1 MSNRLQLTQLAAS
14 IALVAGS
21 AAFISSAHAAAPA
34 AGTNISN
41 IASASYTDS
50 TGNTKTVSSN
60 IVTTTVLPVAS
71 FTLIADRTANANANN
86 QVSLSHTLTN
96 TGNGS
101 DTFTVSVADV
111 AASANADQY
120 DFSNLKVYLDSNK
133 DGTPDSQTPVTS
145 VTLAAGESVNL
156 IVQATTPTTG
166 AGGGAL
172 SAGDLGKLTITAQST
187 LDSTLTATNTDT
199 VKITSGAVISVIKS
213 ASVTAI
219 DATQAS
225 ATAREVEYKLVYQN
239 TGNTTATA
247 VTVTDLLPAGL
258 TYVAGSAKLAGVT
271 QTDSVDAD
279 GYKFVETTSGSGK
292 GTVTLTIPTLA
303 PNTTGTLTF
312 KVRVDKDTPAGVI
325 RNTAYVDP
333 DGPSGP
339 EGDTPSNSND
349 VNILSIK
356 KGTINDNQGDAYA
369 DGEATSAT
377 TKDNQIVIDS
387 IKQGEVA
394 EFSATG
400 QGGEPIV
407 IHNTGNVSEEF
418 TVSVDKGD
426 PQTVGLP
433 AGSIVTLYQADGVTP
448 FISTGSIPSGGTYN
462 LVAKVTLPASYSTS
476 SAIKAI
482 LTTSPKSDA
491 TKTDKLDLVIS
502 QVTPATVDLHN
513 GNGSDTTGTV
523 AGASGKDTGL
533 DIDVRSTKPNQA
545 VNFPLQVDNSGVTG
559 DNFNLGI
566 DPAHALPAG
575 WDVKFYVADGSG
587 NPTGAPLTNTGNIN
601 GGSNIKLVAV
611 VTPPANAPAGDQQVY
626 FKVSSPATGLSDV
639 MVNKVT
645 VQADRKLSLQNDR
658 IGQVAPGGTVV
669 YKHTLTNTGNIVE
682 GATATSLPFTLTNDK
697 SGNGWVTSLFID
709 VNNDGNIDAGDT
721 LVTGDLATAT
731 GAIARNASV
740 NFLIKVQ
747 APSNATAGT
756 PSSVV
761 FTINPTTV
769 GGITHS
775 SISNTDLTTV
785 TEGQVRLVK
794 EQVLVNCATGMG
806 GTYAQTTVSAKPGE
820 CVKYRITAT
829 NEGNANVKN
838 LVISDN
844 TPSYTTLKAI
854 SGVSPKVSTNAA
866 LSSTSITADGATGKV
881 EAEMKETTANDGKD
895 ILVPTASA
903 TLEFVIKVNE

>member
-41 IASASYTDS
+41 VASASYTDS

-101 DTFTVSVADV
+101 DTFTVNVADV
-111 AASANADQY
+111 TSGDQY
-120 DFSNLKVYLDSNK
+120 DFSNLKVFLDSNK

-333 DGPSGP
+333 DGPLGS
-339 EGDTPSNSND
+339 EGNTPSNPND
-349 VNILSIK
+349 INILSIK

-369 DGEATSAT
+369 DGEAITSDT
-377 TKDNQIVIDS
+377 TKDDQIVIAT

-418 TVSVDKGD
+418 TVSVDKG
-426 PQTVGLP
+426 TAGAGGLP

-491 TKTDKLDLVIS
+491 TKTDTLDLVIS

-513 GNGSDTTGTV
+513 GDASDTNGSV
-523 AGASGKDTGL
+523 LGASGKDTGL

-575 WDVKFYVADGSG
+575 WDVKFYVADSSG

-820 CVKYRITAT
+820 CVKYRIVAT
-829 NEGNANVKN
+829 NEGNATVTNV
-838 LVISDN
+838 VISDN

-854 SGVSPKVSTNAA
+854 SGVSPLATSATLQNTGNYVDGYTGTVS
-866 LSSTSITADGATGKV
+866 
-881 EAEMKETTANDGKD
+881 AEQSPLAPN
-895 ILVPTASA
+895 ASA
-903 TLEFVIKVNE
+903 TLEFVIKVNPLTP

>member
-101 DTFTVSVADV
+101 DTFTVNVADV
-111 AASANADQY
+111 TSGDQY
-120 DFSNLKVYLDSNK
+120 DFSNLKVYLDANK
-133 DGTPDSQTPVTS
+133 DGVPDSQTPVTS

-166 AGGGAL
+166 AGGAAL

-187 LDSTLTATNTDT
+187 LDNTLTATNTDT
-199 VKITSGAVISVIKS
+199 VKITNGAVISVIKS

-225 ATAREVEYKLVYQN
+225 PTAREVEYKLVYQN
-239 TGNTTATA
+239 TGNTTATD

-258 TYVAGSAKLAGVT
+258 TYVANSAKLAGVA
-271 QTDSVDAD
+271 QTDGVDAD

-312 KVRVDKDTPAGVI
+312 KVRVDQNTPAGVI
-325 RNTAYVDP
+325 TNTAYVDP
-333 DGPSGP
+333 DGPGS
-339 EGDTPSNSND
+339 EGNTPSNPND
-349 VNILSIK
+349 INILSIK
-356 KGTINDNQGDAYA
+356 KGTINDNQNDAYA
-369 DGEATSAT
+369 DAEKTSAT
-377 TKDNQIVIDS
+377 AKDNQIVIAS

-418 TVSVDKGD
+418 TVSVDKGA
-426 PQTVGLP
+426 PTQGGLP

-513 GNGSDTTGTV
+513 GDASNTTGSV

-545 VNFPLQVDNSGVTG
+545 VNFPLQIDNSGVTG

-639 MVNKVT
+639 MVDKVT

-669 YKHTLTNTGNIVE
+669 YKHTLTNTGNIDE
-682 GATATSLPFTLTNDK
+682 GATTGSLPFTLTNDQ

-721 LVTGDLATAT
+721 LVTGNDLAAVT
-731 GAIARNASV
+731 GAITRNTSV
-740 NFLIKVQ
+740 NLLIKVQ
-747 APSNATAGT
+747 APSNATPGT
-756 PSSVV
+756 PSSVI
-761 FTINPTTV
+761 FTINPTSV
-769 GGITHS
+769 GGVAHA

-794 EQVLVNCATGMG
+794 DQALVDCTTGTGATY
-806 GTYAQTTVSAKPGE
+806 TQNTVSAKPGE
-820 CVKYRITAT
+820 CVKYRIVAT
-829 NEGNANVKN
+829 NEGNATVTNV
-838 LVISDN
+838 VISDN

-854 SGVSPKVSTNAA
+854 TSVSPLATSATLQNTASYVDGYTGTVS
-866 LSSTSITADGATGKV
+866 
-881 EAEMKETTANDGKD
+881 AEQSPLAPN
-895 ILVPTASA
+895 ASA
-903 TLEFVIKVNE
+903 TLEFVIKVNPLTP

>member
-145 VTLAAGESVNL
+145 VTLAAGQSVNL
-156 IVQATTPTTG
+156 IVQATTPTTR
-166 AGGGAL
+166 AGGVAL

-187 LDSTLTATNTDT
+187 LDNTLTATNTDT
-199 VKITSGAVISVIKS
+199 VKITNGAVISVIKS

-225 ATAREVEYKLVYQN
+225 PTAREVEYKLVYQN
-239 TGNTTATA
+239 TGNTTATD

-258 TYVAGSAKLAGVT
+258 TYVANSAKLAGVT
-271 QTDSVDAD
+271 QTDGVDAD
-279 GYKFVETTSGSGK
+279 GYKFVETTPGSGK

-312 KVRVDKDTPAGVI
+312 KVRVDQNTPAGVI
-325 RNTAYVDP
+325 TNIANVDP

-339 EGDTPSNSND
+339 EGNTPSNPND

-356 KGTINDNQGDAYA
+356 KGTINDSQTDAYA
-369 DGEATSAT
+369 DAEKTSAT
-377 TKDNQIVIDS
+377 AKDNQIVIAS

-394 EFSATG
+394 EFSTSG

-418 TVSVDKGD
+418 NVVIDKGT
-426 PQTVGLP
+426 PTLGGLP

-448 FISTGSIPSGGTYN
+448 FISTGSIPSGVSGKYN
-462 LVAKVTLPASYSTS
+462 LVAKVTLPANYSTS
-476 SAIKAI
+476 TAIKAT
-482 LTTSPKSDA
+482 LTISPKSDA
-491 TKTDKLDLVIS
+491 TKTDTLDLVIS

-513 GNGSDTTGTV
+513 GDASDTNGSV
-523 AGASGKDTGL
+523 PGASGKDTGL

-545 VNFPLQVDNSGVTG
+545 VNFPLQIDNAGVTG

-566 DPAHALPAG
+566 DPAHALPTG
-575 WDVKFYVADGSG
+575 WDVKFYVADISG

-611 VTPPANAPAGDQQVY
+611 VTPPANALAGDQQVY

-639 MVNKVT
+639 MVDKVT

-669 YKHTLTNTGNIVE
+669 YKHTLTNTGNIDE
-682 GATATSLPFTLTNDK
+682 GATTGSLPFTLTNDQ

-709 VNNDGNIDAGDT
+709 VNNDGNINAGDT
-721 LVTGDLATAT
+721 LVTGNDLAAVT

-794 EQVLVNCATGMG
+794 DQALVNCTTGTGATY
-806 GTYAQTTVSAKPGE
+806 TQTTVSAKPGE
-820 CVKYRITAT
+820 CVKYRIVAT
-829 NEGNANVKN
+829 NEGNATVTNV
-838 LVISDN
+838 VISDN
-844 TPSYTTLKAI
+844 TPSYTQLN
-854 SGVSPKVSTNAA
+854 V
-866 LSSTSITADGATGKV
+866 TAGEAGTAVTATGATLQNP
-881 EAEMKETTANDGKD
+881 ANYTNGYKGT
-895 ILVPTASA
+895 VSAAQASFAPNATAS
-903 TLEFVIKVNE
+903 LEFVIKVDE

>member
-21 AAFISSAHAAAPA
+21 AAFVSSAHAAAPA

-111 AASANADQY
+111 AASAGVDQY
-120 DFSNLKVYLDSNK
+120 DFSSLKVYLDANK
-133 DGTPDSQTPVTS
+133 DGVPDSQTPVTS

-156 IVQATTPTTG
+156 IVQATTPTTR
-166 AGGGAL
+166 AGGAAL
-172 SAGDLGKLTITAQST
+172 SAGDEGKLTITAKST
-187 LDSTLTATNTDT
+187 LENTLTATNTDT
-199 VKITSGAVISVIKS
+199 VKITNGAVISVIKS

-225 ATAREVEYKLVYQN
+225 PTAREVEYKLVYQN
-239 TGNTTATA
+239 TGNTTATD

-258 TYVAGSAKLAGVT
+258 TYVANSAKLAGVT
-271 QTDSVDAD
+271 QTDGVDAD
-279 GYKFVETTSGSGK
+279 GYKFVETTPGSGK

-312 KVRVDKDTPAGVI
+312 KVRVDQNTPAGVI
-325 RNTAYVDP
+325 TNIANVDP

-339 EGDTPSNSND
+339 EGNTPSNPND

-356 KGTINDNQGDAYA
+356 KGTINDSQTDAYA
-369 DGEATSAT
+369 DAEKTSAT
-377 TKDNQIVIDS
+377 AKDNQIVIAS

-426 PQTVGLP
+426 STQGGLP

-462 LVAKVTLPASYSTS
+462 LVAKVTLPASYSTAT
-476 SAIKAI
+476 AIKAI

-513 GNGSDTTGTV
+513 GDASNTTGSV

-545 VNFPLQVDNSGVTG
+545 VNFPLQIDNTGVTG

-566 DPAHALPAG
+566 DPAHALPTG

-601 GGSNIKLVAV
+601 GGGNIKLVAV

-626 FKVSSPATGLSDV
+626 FKVSSPATNLSDV
-639 MVNKVT
+639 MVDKVT

-682 GATATSLPFTLTNDK
+682 GATAGSLPFTLTNDQ

-747 APSNATAGT
+747 APSNATPGT

-769 GGITHS
+769 TGIAHA

-794 EQVLVNCATGMG
+794 DQYLANCTTGVAVA
-806 GTYAQTTVSAKPGE
+806 GTYTQTTVSAKPGE
-820 CVKYRITAT
+820 CVRYRIVAT
-829 NEGNANVKN
+829 NEGNATVTNV
-838 LVISDN
+838 VISDN

-854 SGVSPKVSTNAA
+854 TEVGTESPKATNAT
-866 LSSTSITADGATGKV
+866 LGGISADGATGTV
-881 EAEMKETTANDGKD
+881 
-895 ILVPTASA
+895 SA
-903 TLEFVIKVNE
+903 TQLTLAPNATSSLEFVIKVDN

>member
-14 IALVAGS
+14 IALVASS
-21 AAFISSAHAAAPA
+21 AAFVSSAHAAAPA

-41 IASASYTDS
+41 VASATYTDS

-101 DTFTVSVADV
+101 DTFTVNVADV
-111 AASANADQY
+111 TSGDQY
-120 DFSNLKVYLDSNK
+120 DFSNLKVYLDANK
-133 DGTPDSQTPVTS
+133 DGVPDSQTPVTS

-166 AGGGAL
+166 AGGAAL

-187 LDSTLTATNTDT
+187 LDNTLTATNTDT
-199 VKITSGAVISVIKS
+199 VKITNGAVISVIKS

-225 ATAREVEYKLVYQN
+225 PTAREVEYKLVYQN
-239 TGNTTATA
+239 TGNTTATD
-247 VTVTDLLPAGL
+247 VTVTDMLPAGL
-258 TYVAGSAKLAGVT
+258 TYVANSAKLAGVA
-271 QTDSVDAD
+271 QTDGVDAD
-279 GYKFVETTSGSGK
+279 GYKFVETTPGSGK

-312 KVRVDKDTPAGVI
+312 KVRVDQNTPAGVI

-339 EGDTPSNSND
+339 EGDTPSNPND

-356 KGTINDNQGDAYA
+356 KGTINDNQNDAYA
-369 DGEATSAT
+369 DAEKTSAT
-377 TKDNQIVIDS
+377 AKDNQIVIAS

-418 TVSVDKGD
+418 TVSVDKGTD
-426 PQTVGLP
+426 GAGGLP

-513 GNGSDTTGTV
+513 GDASDTNGSV
-523 AGASGKDTGL
+523 PGASGKDTGL

-611 VTPPANAPAGDQQVY
+611 VTPPANAPAADQQVY

-639 MVNKVT
+639 LVDKVT

-658 IGQVAPGGTVV
+658 IGQIAPGGTVV
-669 YKHTLTNTGNIVE
+669 YKHTLTNTGNIDE
-682 GATATSLPFTLTNDK
+682 GATTGSLPFTLTNDQ

-721 LVTGDLATAT
+721 LVTGNDLAAVT
-731 GAIARNASV
+731 GAITRNTSV
-740 NFLIKVQ
+740 NLLIKVQ
-747 APSNATAGT
+747 APSNATPGT
-756 PSSVV
+756 PSSVI

-769 GGITHS
+769 GGVAHAN
-775 SISNTDLTTV
+775 ISNTDLTTV

-794 EQVLVNCATGMG
+794 DQALVDCTTGTGATY
-806 GTYAQTTVSAKPGE
+806 TQNTVSAKPGE
-820 CVKYRITAT
+820 CVKYRIVAT
-829 NEGNANVKN
+829 NEGNATVTNV
-838 LVISDN
+838 VISDN

-854 SGVSPKVSTNAA
+854 SGVSPLATSATLQNTGNYVDGYTGTVS
-866 LSSTSITADGATGKV
+866 
-881 EAEMKETTANDGKD
+881 AEQSPLAPN
-895 ILVPTASA
+895 ASA
-903 TLEFVIKVNE
+903 TLEFVIKVNPLTP

>member
-21 AAFISSAHAAAPA
+21 AAFVSSAHAAAPA

-111 AASANADQY
+111 AASAGVDQY
-120 DFSNLKVYLDSNK
+120 DFSNLKVYLDANK
-133 DGTPDSQTPVTS
+133 DGVPDSQTPVTS

-156 IVQATTPTTG
+156 IVQATTPTTK
-166 AGGGAL
+166 AGGAAL

-187 LDSTLTATNTDT
+187 LDNTLTATNTDT
-199 VKITSGAVISVIKS
+199 VKITNGAVISVIKS

-219 DATQAS
+219 DATQS
-225 ATAREVEYKLVYQN
+225 SPTAREVEYKLVYQN
-239 TGNTTATA
+239 TGNTTATD

-258 TYVAGSAKLAGVT
+258 TYVANSAKLAGVT
-271 QTDSVDAD
+271 QTDGVDAD
-279 GYKFVETTSGSGK
+279 GYKFVETTPGSGK

-312 KVRVDKDTPAGVI
+312 KVRVDQNTPAGVI
-325 RNTAYVDP
+325 TNIANVDP

-339 EGDTPSNSND
+339 EGNTPSNPND

-356 KGTINDNQGDAYA
+356 KGTINDSQTDTYA
-369 DGEATSAT
+369 DAEKTSAT
-377 TKDNQIVIDS
+377 AKDNQIVIAS

-394 EFSATG
+394 EFSTSG

-418 TVSVDKGD
+418 NIAIDKG
-426 PQTVGLP
+426 TLP

-448 FISTGSIPSGGTYN
+448 FISTGSIPSGVSGKYN
-462 LVAKVTLPASYSTS
+462 LVAKVTLPANYSTS
-476 SAIKAI
+476 TAIKAT
-482 LTTSPKSDA
+482 LTISPKSDA
-491 TKTDKLDLVIS
+491 TKTDTLDLVIS

-513 GNGSDTTGTV
+513 GDASDTNGSV
-523 AGASGKDTGL
+523 PGASGKDTGL
-533 DIDVRSTKPNQA
+533 DIDFRSTKPNQA
-545 VNFPLQVDNSGVTG
+545 VNFPLQIDNTGVTG

-566 DPAHALPAG
+566 DPAHPLDTG

-611 VTPPANAPAGDQQVY
+611 VTPPANALAGDQQVY

-639 MVNKVT
+639 MVDKVT

-669 YKHTLTNTGNIVE
+669 YKHTLTNTGNIAE
-682 GATATSLPFTLTNDK
+682 GATSGSLPFTLTNDQ
-697 SGNGWVTSLFID
+697 SNNGWVTSLFID
-709 VNNDGNIDAGDT
+709 VNNNGNIDAGDT

-747 APSNATAGT
+747 APSNATPGT

-769 GGITHS
+769 SGIAHA

-794 EQVLVNCATGMG
+794 DQALVSCTTGLG

-820 CVKYRITAT
+820 CVKYRIVAT
-829 NEGNANVKN
+829 NEGNATVTNV
-838 LVISDN
+838 VISDN

-854 SGVSPKVSTNAA
+854 TSVSPLATSATLQNTASYVDGYTGTVS
-866 LSSTSITADGATGKV
+866 
-881 EAEMKETTANDGKD
+881 AEQSPLAPN
-895 ILVPTASA
+895 ASA
-903 TLEFVIKVNE
+903 TLEFVIKVNPLTP

>member
-1 MSNRLQLTQLAAS
+1 M
-14 IALVAGS
+14 
-21 AAFISSAHAAAPA
+21 
-34 AGTNISN
+34 
-41 IASASYTDS
+41 
-50 TGNTKTVSSN
+50 
-60 IVTTTVLPVAS
+60 
-71 FTLIADRTANANANN
+71 
-86 QVSLSHTLTN
+86 
-96 TGNGS
+96 
-101 DTFTVSVADV
+101 ADV
-111 AASANADQY
+111 TSGDQY
-120 DFSNLKVYLDSNK
+120 DFSNLKVYLDANK
-133 DGTPDSQTPVTS
+133 DGVPDSQTPVTS

-156 IVQATTPTTG
+156 IVQATTPTTR
-166 AGGGAL
+166 AGGVAL

-187 LDSTLTATNTDT
+187 LDNTLTATNTDT
-199 VKITSGAVISVIKS
+199 VKITNGAVISVIKS

-225 ATAREVEYKLVYQN
+225 PTAREVEYKLVYQN
-239 TGNTTATA
+239 TGNTTATD

-258 TYVAGSAKLAGVT
+258 TYVANSAKLAGVT
-271 QTDSVDAD
+271 QTDGVDAD
-279 GYKFVETTSGSGK
+279 GYKFVETTPGSGK

-312 KVRVDKDTPAGVI
+312 KVRVDQNTPAGVI
-325 RNTAYVDP
+325 TNIANVDP

-339 EGDTPSNSND
+339 EGNTPSNPND

-356 KGTINDNQGDAYA
+356 KGTINDSQTDAYA
-369 DGEATSAT
+369 DAEKTSAT
-377 TKDNQIVIDS
+377 AKDNQIVIAS

-394 EFSATG
+394 EFSTSG

-418 TVSVDKGD
+418 NIAIDKG
-426 PQTVGLP
+426 TLP

-448 FISTGSIPSGGTYN
+448 FVSTGSIPSGGTYN
-462 LVAKVTLPASYSTS
+462 LVAKVTLPANYSTS
-476 SAIKAI
+476 TAIKAT

-491 TKTDKLDLVIS
+491 TKTDTLDLVIS

-513 GNGSDTTGTV
+513 GDASDTTGSV

-545 VNFPLQVDNSGVTG
+545 VNFPLQIDNAGVTG

-566 DPAHALPAG
+566 DPAHALPTG

-626 FKVSSPATGLSDV
+626 FKVSSPATNLSDV
-639 MVNKVT
+639 MVDKVT

-669 YKHTLTNTGNIVE
+669 YKHTLTNTGNIAE
-682 GATATSLPFTLTNDK
+682 GATPGSLPFTLTNDQ

-721 LVTGDLATAT
+721 LVTGSDLAAVT

-740 NFLIKVQ
+740 NLLIKVQ
-747 APSNATAGT
+747 APSNATPGT
-756 PSSVV
+756 PSSVI

-769 GGITHS
+769 TGIAHA

-794 EQVLVNCATGMG
+794 DQALVDCTTGTGATY
-806 GTYAQTTVSAKPGE
+806 TQNTVSAKPGE
-820 CVKYRITAT
+820 CVKYRIVAT
-829 NEGNANVKN
+829 NEGNATVTNV
-838 LVISDN
+838 VISDN

-854 SGVSPKVSTNAA
+854 SGVSPLATSATLQNTASYVDGYTGTVS
-866 LSSTSITADGATGKV
+866 
-881 EAEMKETTANDGKD
+881 AEQSPLAPN
-895 ILVPTASA
+895 ASA
-903 TLEFVIKVNE
+903 TLEFVIKVNPLTP

>member
-21 AAFISSAHAAAPA
+21 AAFVSSAHAAAPA

-101 DTFTVSVADV
+101 DTFTVNVADV
-111 AASANADQY
+111 TSGDQY
-120 DFSNLKVYLDSNK
+120 DFSNLKVYLDANK
-133 DGTPDSQTPVTS
+133 DGVPDSQTPVTS

-166 AGGGAL
+166 AGGAAL

-187 LDSTLTATNTDT
+187 LDNTLTATNTDT
-199 VKITSGAVISVIKS
+199 VKITNGAVISVIKS

-225 ATAREVEYKLVYQN
+225 PTAREVEYKLVYQN
-239 TGNTTATA
+239 TGNTTATD
-247 VTVTDLLPAGL
+247 VTVTDMLPAGL
-258 TYVAGSAKLAGVT
+258 TYVANSAKLAGVT
-271 QTDSVDAD
+271 QTDGVDAD
-279 GYKFVETTSGSGK
+279 GYKFVETTPGSGK

-312 KVRVDKDTPAGVI
+312 KVRVDQNTPAGVI
-325 RNTAYVDP
+325 TNIANVDP

-339 EGDTPSNSND
+339 EGNTPSNPND

-356 KGTINDNQGDAYA
+356 KGTINDSQTDAYA
-369 DGEATSAT
+369 DAEKTSAT
-377 TKDNQIVIDS
+377 AKDNQIVIAS

-418 TVSVDKGD
+418 TVSVDKGTD
-426 PQTVGLP
+426 GAGGLP

-462 LVAKVTLPASYSTS
+462 LVAKVTLPASYSTAT
-476 SAIKAI
+476 AIKAI

-513 GNGSDTTGTV
+513 GDASNTTGSV

-545 VNFPLQVDNSGVTG
+545 VNFPLQIDNSGVTG

-639 MVNKVT
+639 MVDKVT

-669 YKHTLTNTGNIVE
+669 YKHTLTNTGNIDE
-682 GATATSLPFTLTNDK
+682 GATTGSLPFTLTNDQ

-761 FTINPTTV
+761 FTINPTAV

-794 EQVLVNCATGMG
+794 DQALVDCTTGT
-806 GTYAQTTVSAKPGE
+806 GTASYTQTTVSAKPGE

-844 TPSYTTLKAI
+844 TPSYTTLMAI
-854 SGVSPKVSTNAA
+854 VGVSPKVSTNAA

-881 EAEMKETTANDGKD
+881 EAEMKETTDDKN

-903 TLEFVIKVNE
+903 TLEFVIKVNPLTP

>member
-21 AAFISSAHAAAPA
+21 AAFVSSAHAAAPA

-101 DTFTVSVADV
+101 DTFTVNVADV
-111 AASANADQY
+111 TSGDQY
-120 DFSNLKVYLDSNK
+120 DFSNLKVYLDANK
-133 DGTPDSQTPVTS
+133 DGVPDSQTPVTS

-156 IVQATTPTTG
+156 IVQATTPTTRVGG
-166 AGGGAL
+166 AAL

-187 LDSTLTATNTDT
+187 LDNTLTATNTDT
-199 VKITSGAVISVIKS
+199 VQITNGAVISVTKS

-239 TGNTTATA
+239 TGNTTATD

-271 QTDSVDAD
+271 QTDGVDAD

-312 KVRVDKDTPAGVI
+312 KVRVDQNTPAGVI

-339 EGDTPSNSND
+339 EGDTPSNPND

-356 KGTINDNQGDAYA
+356 KGTINDNQNDAYA
-369 DGEATSAT
+369 DAEKTSAT
-377 TKDNQIVIDS
+377 AKDNQIVIAS

-394 EFSATG
+394 DFSATG

-418 TVSVDKGD
+418 TVSVDKGTD
-426 PQTVGLP
+426 GAGGLP

-513 GNGSDTTGTV
+513 GDASNTTGSV
-523 AGASGKDTGL
+523 AGASGKDTGS

-639 MVNKVT
+639 MVDKVT

-669 YKHTLTNTGNIVE
+669 YKHTLTNTGNIDE
-682 GATATSLPFTLTNDK
+682 GATTGSLPFTLTNDQ
-697 SGNGWVTSLFID
+697 SSNGWVTSLFID
-709 VNNDGNIDAGDT
+709 VNNDGNIDAADT
-721 LVTGDLATAT
+721 LVTGNDLAALT
-731 GAIARNASV
+731 GSIARNASV

-747 APSNATAGT
+747 APSNATPGT
-756 PSSVV
+756 PSSVI
-761 FTINPTTV
+761 FTINPATV
-769 GGITHS
+769 GTITHA

-794 EQVLVNCATGMG
+794 DQALVDCTTGTGATY
-806 GTYAQTTVSAKPGE
+806 TQNTVSAKPGE
-820 CVKYRITAT
+820 CVKYRIVAT
-829 NEGNANVKN
+829 NEGNATVTNV
-838 LVISDN
+838 VISDN

-854 SGVSPKVSTNAA
+854 SGVSPLATSATLQNTGNYVDGYTGTVS
-866 LSSTSITADGATGKV
+866 
-881 EAEMKETTANDGKD
+881 AEQSPLAPN
-895 ILVPTASA
+895 ASA
-903 TLEFVIKVNE
+903 TLEFVIKVNPLTP

>member
-101 DTFTVSVADV
+101 DTFTVNVADV
-111 AASANADQY
+111 TSGDQY
-120 DFSNLKVYLDSNK
+120 DFSNLKVYLDANK
-133 DGTPDSQTPVTS
+133 DGVPDSQTPVTS

-166 AGGGAL
+166 AGGAAL

-187 LDSTLTATNTDT
+187 LDNTLTATNTDT
-199 VKITSGAVISVIKS
+199 VKITNGAVISVIKS

-225 ATAREVEYKLVYQN
+225 PTAREVEYKLVYQN
-239 TGNTTATA
+239 TGNTTATD
-247 VTVTDLLPAGL
+247 VTVTDMLPAGL
-258 TYVAGSAKLAGVT
+258 TYVANSAKLAGVA
-271 QTDSVDAD
+271 QTDGVDAD
-279 GYKFVETTSGSGK
+279 GYKFVETTPGSGK

-312 KVRVDKDTPAGVI
+312 KVRVDQNTPAGVI

-339 EGDTPSNSND
+339 EGDTPSNPND

-356 KGTINDNQGDAYA
+356 KGTINDNQNDAYA
-369 DGEATSAT
+369 DAEKTSAT
-377 TKDNQIVIDS
+377 AKDNQIVIAS

-418 TVSVDKGD
+418 TVSVDKGTD
-426 PQTVGLP
+426 GAGGLP

-448 FISTGSIPSGGTYN
+448 FISTGSIPSGGKYN
-462 LVAKVTLPASYSTS
+462 LVAKVTLPASYSSS

-491 TKTDKLDLVIS
+491 TKKDTLDLVIS

-513 GNGSDTTGTV
+513 GDASDTNGSV
-523 AGASGKDTGL
+523 PGASGKDTGL

-559 DNFNLGI
+559 DNFNLAI

-601 GGSNIKLVAV
+601 GGGNIKLVAV

-639 MVNKVT
+639 MVDKVT

-669 YKHTLTNTGNIVE
+669 YKHTLTNTGNIDE
-682 GATATSLPFTLTNDK
+682 SATPGSLPFTLTNDQ

-709 VNNDGNIDAGDT
+709 VNNDGNIDAADT
-721 LVTGDLATAT
+721 LVTGNDLAALT
-731 GAIARNASV
+731 GSIARNASV

-747 APSNATAGT
+747 APSNATPGT
-756 PSSVV
+756 PSSVI
-761 FTINPTTV
+761 FTINPATV
-769 GGITHS
+769 TGIAHA

-794 EQVLVNCATGMG
+794 DQALVDCTTGTSATY
-806 GTYAQTTVSAKPGE
+806 TQNTVSAKPGE
-820 CVKYRITAT
+820 CVKYRIVAT
-829 NEGNANVKN
+829 NEGNATVTNV
-838 LVISDN
+838 VISDN

-854 SGVSPKVSTNAA
+854 SGVSPLATSATLQNTSSYVDGYTGTVS
-866 LSSTSITADGATGKV
+866 
-881 EAEMKETTANDGKD
+881 AEQSPLAPN
-895 ILVPTASA
+895 ASA
-903 TLEFVIKVNE
+903 TLEFVIKVNPLTP

>member
-1 MSNRLQLTQLAAS
+1 MSNQTQHLRLTQLAAS

-21 AAFISSAHAAAPA
+21 AAFVSSAHAAAPA

-111 AASANADQY
+111 AASAGVDQY
-120 DFSNLKVYLDSNK
+120 DFSSLKVYLDANK
-133 DGTPDSQTPVTS
+133 DGVPDSQTPVTS

-156 IVQATTPTTG
+156 IVQATTPTTR
-166 AGGGAL
+166 AGGAAL
-172 SAGDLGKLTITAQST
+172 SVGDEGKLTITAKST
-187 LDSTLTATNTDT
+187 LENTLTATNTDT
-199 VKITSGAVISVIKS
+199 VKITNGAVISVIKS

-225 ATAREVEYKLVYQN
+225 PTAREVEYKLVYQN
-239 TGNTTATA
+239 TGNTTATD

-258 TYVAGSAKLAGVT
+258 TYVANSAKLAGVT
-271 QTDSVDAD
+271 QTDGVDAD
-279 GYKFVETTSGSGK
+279 GYKFVETTPGSGK

-312 KVRVDKDTPAGVI
+312 KVRVDQNTPAGVI
-325 RNTAYVDP
+325 TNIANVDP

-339 EGDTPSNSND
+339 EGNTPSNPND

-356 KGTINDNQGDAYA
+356 KGTINDSQTDVYA
-369 DGEATSAT
+369 DAEKTSAT
-377 TKDNQIVIDS
+377 AKDNQIVIAS

-418 TVSVDKGD
+418 TVSVDKGTD
-426 PQTVGLP
+426 GAGGLP

-513 GNGSDTTGTV
+513 GDASDTNGSV
-523 AGASGKDTGL
+523 PGASGKDTGL
-533 DIDVRSTKPNQA
+533 DINVRSTKPNQA

-639 MVNKVT
+639 MVDKVT

-669 YKHTLTNTGNIVE
+669 YKHTLTNTGNIDE
-682 GATATSLPFTLTNDK
+682 GATTGSLPFTLTNDQ
-697 SGNGWVTSLFID
+697 SSNGWVTSLFID
-709 VNNDGNIDAGDT
+709 VNNDGNIDAADT
-721 LVTGDLATAT
+721 LVTGNDLAALT
-731 GAIARNASV
+731 GSIARNASV

-747 APSNATAGT
+747 APSNATPGT
-756 PSSVV
+756 PSSVI
-761 FTINPTTV
+761 FTINPATV
-769 GGITHS
+769 GTITHA

-794 EQVLVNCATGMG
+794 DQALVDCTTGTGATY
-806 GTYAQTTVSAKPGE
+806 TQNTVSAKPGE
-820 CVKYRITAT
+820 CVKYRIVAT
-829 NEGNANVKN
+829 NEGNATVTNV
-838 LVISDN
+838 VISDN

-854 SGVSPKVSTNAA
+854 SGVSPLATSATLQNTGNYVDGYTGTVS
-866 LSSTSITADGATGKV
+866 
-881 EAEMKETTANDGKD
+881 AEQSPLAPN
-895 ILVPTASA
+895 ASA
-903 TLEFVIKVNE
+903 TLEFVIKVNPLTP

>member
-639 MVNKVT
+639 MVDKVT

>member
-21 AAFISSAHAAAPA
+21 AAFVSSAHAAAPA

-41 IASASYTDS
+41 IASATYTDS

-71 FTLIADRTANANANN
+71 FTLIVDRTANANANN

-101 DTFTVSVADV
+101 DTFTVNVADV
-111 AASANADQY
+111 TSGDQY
-120 DFSNLKVYLDSNK
+120 DFSNLKVYLDANK
-133 DGTPDSQTPVTS
+133 DGVPDSQTPVTS

-156 IVQATTPTTG
+156 IVQATTPTTK
-166 AGGGAL
+166 AGGVAL

-187 LDSTLTATNTDT
+187 LDNTLTATNTDT
-199 VKITSGAVISVIKS
+199 VKITNGAVISVIKS

-225 ATAREVEYKLVYQN
+225 STAREVEYKLVYQN
-239 TGNTTATA
+239 TGNTTATD

-271 QTDSVDAD
+271 QTDGVDAD
-279 GYKFVETTSGSGK
+279 GYKFVETTAGSGK

-312 KVRVDKDTPAGVI
+312 KVRVDQNTPAGVI
-325 RNTAYVDP
+325 TNIANVDP

-339 EGDTPSNSND
+339 EGNTPSNPND

-356 KGTINDNQGDAYA
+356 KGTINDSQTDAYA
-369 DGEATSAT
+369 DAEKTSAT
-377 TKDNQIVIDS
+377 AKDNQIVIAS

-394 EFSATG
+394 EFSASG

-418 TVSVDKGD
+418 NVAIDKG
-426 PQTVGLP
+426 TAGAGGLP

-491 TKTDKLDLVIS
+491 TKTDTLDLVIEK
-502 QVTPATVDLHN
+502 VTPATVDLHN
-513 GNGSDTTGTV
+513 GDTSDTTGTV

-533 DIDVRSTKPNQA
+533 DIDIRSTKPNQA
-545 VNFPLQVDNSGVTG
+545 VNFPLQIDNTGVTG

-566 DPAHALPAG
+566 DPAHALPTG

-611 VTPPANAPAGDQQVY
+611 VTPPANVLAGDQQVY
-626 FKVSSPATGLSDV
+626 FKVSSPATGLSGV
-639 MVNKVT
+639 MVDKVT

-669 YKHTLTNTGNIVE
+669 YKHTLTNTGNITE
-682 GATATSLPFTLTNDK
+682 GATANSLPFTLTNDQ

-721 LVTGDLATAT
+721 LVTGSDLAAAT
-731 GAIARNASV
+731 GPIARNTSV

-747 APSNATAGT
+747 APSNATPGT

-769 GGITHS
+769 TGIAHA

-794 EQVLVNCATGMG
+794 DQALVDCTTGTGATY
-806 GTYAQTTVSAKPGE
+806 TQNTVSAKPGE
-820 CVKYRITAT
+820 CVKYRIVAT
-829 NEGNANVKN
+829 NEGNATVTNV
-838 LVISDN
+838 VISDN

-854 SGVSPKVSTNAA
+854 SGVSPLATSATLQNTASYVDGYTGTVSAQQSPLAPN
-866 LSSTSITADGATGKV
+866 
-881 EAEMKETTANDGKD
+881 
-895 ILVPTASA
+895 ASA
-903 TLEFVIKVNE
+903 TLEFVIKVNPLTP

>member
-101 DTFTVSVADV
+101 DTFTVNVADV
-111 AASANADQY
+111 TSGDQY
-120 DFSNLKVYLDSNK
+120 DFSNLKVYLDANK
-133 DGTPDSQTPVTS
+133 DGVPDSQTPVTS

-166 AGGGAL
+166 AGGAAL

-187 LDSTLTATNTDT
+187 LDNTLTATNTDT
-199 VKITSGAVISVIKS
+199 VKITNGAVISVIKS
-213 ASVTAI
+213 ASVTTI

-225 ATAREVEYKLVYQN
+225 PTAREVEYKLVYQN
-239 TGNTTATA
+239 TGNTTATD
-247 VTVTDLLPAGL
+247 VTVTDMLPAGL
-258 TYVAGSAKLAGVT
+258 TYVANSAKLAGVA
-271 QTDSVDAD
+271 QTDGVDAD
-279 GYKFVETTSGSGK
+279 GYKFVETTPGSGK

-312 KVRVDKDTPAGVI
+312 KVRVDQNTPAGVV

-339 EGDTPSNSND
+339 EGDTPSNPND

-356 KGTINDNQGDAYA
+356 KGTINDNQNDAYA
-369 DGEATSAT
+369 DAEKTSAT
-377 TKDNQIVIDS
+377 AKDNQIVIAS

-418 TVSVDKGD
+418 TVSVDKGTD
-426 PQTVGLP
+426 GAGGLP

-448 FISTGSIPSGGTYN
+448 FISTGSIPSGGKYN
-462 LVAKVTLPASYSTS
+462 LVAKVTLPASYSSS

-491 TKTDKLDLVIS
+491 TKKDTLDLVIS

-513 GNGSDTTGTV
+513 GDASDTNGSV
-523 AGASGKDTGL
+523 PGASGKDTGL

-559 DNFNLGI
+559 DNFNLAI

-601 GGSNIKLVAV
+601 GGGNIKLVAV

-639 MVNKVT
+639 MVDKVT

-669 YKHTLTNTGNIVE
+669 YKHTLTNTGNIDE
-682 GATATSLPFTLTNDK
+682 GATPGSLPFTLTNDQ

-709 VNNDGNIDAGDT
+709 VNNDGNIDAADT
-721 LVTGDLATAT
+721 LVTGNDLAALT
-731 GAIARNASV
+731 GSIARNASV

-747 APSNATAGT
+747 APSNATPGT
-756 PSSVV
+756 PSSVI
-761 FTINPTTV
+761 FTINPATV
-769 GGITHS
+769 TGIAHA

-794 EQVLVNCATGMG
+794 DQALVDCTTGTSATY
-806 GTYAQTTVSAKPGE
+806 TQNTVSAKPGE
-820 CVKYRITAT
+820 CVKYRIVAT
-829 NEGNANVKN
+829 NEGNATVTNV
-838 LVISDN
+838 VISDN

-854 SGVSPKVSTNAA
+854 SGVSPLATSATLQNTSSYVDGYTGTVS
-866 LSSTSITADGATGKV
+866 
-881 EAEMKETTANDGKD
+881 AEQSPLAPN
-895 ILVPTASA
+895 ASA
-903 TLEFVIKVNE
+903 TLEFVIKVNPLTP

>member
-377 TKDNQIVIDS
+377 TKDNQIVIET

-394 EFSATG
+394 EFSTTG

-426 PQTVGLP
+426 SSQGGLP
-433 AGSIVTLYQADGVTP
+433 TGSIVTLYQADGVTP

-639 MVNKVT
+639 MVDKVT

-761 FTINPTTV
+761 FTINRTTV

>member
-41 IASASYTDS
+41 VASASYTDS
-50 TGNTKTVSSN
+50 TGNPKTVSSN

-145 VTLAAGESVNL
+145 VTLAAGQSVNL
-156 IVQATTPTTG
+156 IVQATTPTTR
-166 AGGGAL
+166 AGGAAL

-187 LDSTLTATNTDT
+187 LDNTLTATNTDT
-199 VKITSGAVISVIKS
+199 VKITNGAVISVIKS

-271 QTDSVDAD
+271 QTDGVDAD
-279 GYKFVETTSGSGK
+279 GYKFVETTLGSGK

-312 KVRVDKDTPAGVI
+312 KVRVDQNTPAGVI
-325 RNTAYVDP
+325 TNIANVDP
-333 DGPSGP
+333 DGPLGS
-339 EGDTPSNSND
+339 EGNTPSNPND
-349 VNILSIK
+349 INILSIK
-356 KGTINDNQGDAYA
+356 KGTINDNQTDAYA
-369 DGEATSAT
+369 DAEKTSAT
-377 TKDNQIVIDS
+377 TKDDQIVIAT

-418 TVSVDKGD
+418 TVSVDKG
-426 PQTVGLP
+426 TAGAGGLP

-491 TKTDKLDLVIS
+491 TKTDTLDLVIS

-513 GNGSDTTGTV
+513 GDASDTTGTV

-545 VNFPLQVDNSGVTG
+545 VNFPLQIDNSGVTG

-575 WDVKFYVADGSG
+575 WDVKFYVADNSG

-639 MVNKVT
+639 MVDKVT

-669 YKHTLTNTGNIVE
+669 YKHTLTNTGNIDE
-682 GATATSLPFTLTNDK
+682 GATTGSLPFTLTNDQ

-721 LVTGDLATAT
+721 LVTGNDLAAVT

-794 EQVLVNCATGMG
+794 DQALVNCTTGTGATY
-806 GTYAQTTVSAKPGE
+806 TQTTVSAKPGE
-820 CVKYRITAT
+820 CVKYRIVAT
-829 NEGNANVKN
+829 NEGNATVTNV
-838 LVISDN
+838 VISDN

-854 SGVSPKVSTNAA
+854 SGVSPLA
-866 LSSTSITADGATGKV
+866 TSATLQN
-881 EAEMKETTANDGKD
+881 TANYVDGYTGTVSAEQSP
-895 ILVPTASA
+895 LAPNASA
-903 TLEFVIKVNE
+903 TLEFVIKVNPLTP

>member
-1 MSNRLQLTQLAAS
+1 M
-14 IALVAGS
+14 
-21 AAFISSAHAAAPA
+21 
-34 AGTNISN
+34 
-41 IASASYTDS
+41 
-50 TGNTKTVSSN
+50 
-60 IVTTTVLPVAS
+60 
-71 FTLIADRTANANANN
+71 
-86 QVSLSHTLTN
+86 
-96 TGNGS
+96 
-101 DTFTVSVADV
+101 
-111 AASANADQY
+111 
-120 DFSNLKVYLDSNK
+120 
-133 DGTPDSQTPVTS
+133 
-145 VTLAAGESVNL
+145 
-156 IVQATTPTTG
+156 
-166 AGGGAL
+166 
-172 SAGDLGKLTITAQST
+172 
-187 LDSTLTATNTDT
+187 
-199 VKITSGAVISVIKS
+199 
-213 ASVTAI
+213 
-219 DATQAS
+219 
-225 ATAREVEYKLVYQN
+225 
-239 TGNTTATA
+239 
-247 VTVTDLLPAGL
+247 
-258 TYVAGSAKLAGVT
+258 
-271 QTDSVDAD
+271 
-279 GYKFVETTSGSGK
+279 
-292 GTVTLTIPTLA
+292 
-303 PNTTGTLTF
+303 
-312 KVRVDKDTPAGVI
+312 
-325 RNTAYVDP
+325 
-333 DGPSGP
+333 
-339 EGDTPSNSND
+339 
-349 VNILSIK
+349 
-356 KGTINDNQGDAYA
+356 
-369 DGEATSAT
+369 
-377 TKDNQIVIDS
+377 
-387 IKQGEVA
+387 
-394 EFSATG
+394 
-400 QGGEPIV
+400 
-407 IHNTGNVSEEF
+407 SEEF

-639 MVNKVT
+639 MVDKVT

-669 YKHTLTNTGNIVE
+669 YKHTLTNTGNIDE
-682 GATATSLPFTLTNDK
+682 GATTGSLPFTLTNDQ

-761 FTINPTTV
+761 FTINRTTV

>member
-1 MSNRLQLTQLAAS
+1 MSNQTQHLRLTQLAAS

-21 AAFISSAHAAAPA
+21 AAFVSSAHAAAPA

-111 AASANADQY
+111 AASAGVDQY
-120 DFSNLKVYLDSNK
+120 DFSSLKVYLDANK
-133 DGTPDSQTPVTS
+133 DGVPDSQTPVTS

-156 IVQATTPTTG
+156 IVQATTPTTR
-166 AGGGAL
+166 AGGAAL
-172 SAGDLGKLTITAQST
+172 SVGDEGKLTITAKST
-187 LDSTLTATNTDT
+187 LENTLTATNTDT
-199 VKITSGAVISVIKS
+199 VKITNGAVISVIKS

-225 ATAREVEYKLVYQN
+225 PTAREVEYKLVYQN
-239 TGNTTATA
+239 TGNTTATD

-258 TYVAGSAKLAGVT
+258 TYVANSAKLAGVT
-271 QTDSVDAD
+271 QTDGVDAD
-279 GYKFVETTSGSGK
+279 GYKFVETTPGSGK

-312 KVRVDKDTPAGVI
+312 KVRVDQNTPAGVI
-325 RNTAYVDP
+325 TNIANVDP

-339 EGDTPSNSND
+339 EGNTPSNPND

-356 KGTINDNQGDAYA
+356 KGTINDSQTDVYA
-369 DGEATSAT
+369 DAEKTSAT
-377 TKDNQIVIDS
+377 AKDNQIVIAS

-418 TVSVDKGD
+418 TVSVDKGTD
-426 PQTVGLP
+426 GAGGLP

-513 GNGSDTTGTV
+513 GDASDTNGSV
-523 AGASGKDTGL
+523 PGASGKDTGL
-533 DIDVRSTKPNQA
+533 DINVRSTKPNQA

-639 MVNKVT
+639 MVDKVT

-669 YKHTLTNTGNIVE
+669 YKHTLTNTGNIDE
-682 GATATSLPFTLTNDK
+682 GATTGSLPFTLTNDQ
-697 SGNGWVTSLFID
+697 SSNGWVTSLFID
-709 VNNDGNIDAGDT
+709 VNNDGNIDAADT
-721 LVTGDLATAT
+721 LVTGNDLAALT
-731 GAIARNASV
+731 GSIARNASV

-747 APSNATAGT
+747 APSNATPGT
-756 PSSVV
+756 PSSVI
-761 FTINPTTV
+761 FTINPATV
-769 GGITHS
+769 GTITHA

-794 EQVLVNCATGMG
+794 DQALVDCTTGTGATY
-806 GTYAQTTVSAKPGE
+806 TQNTVSAKPSE
-820 CVKYRITAT
+820 CVKYRIVAT
-829 NEGNANVKN
+829 NEGNATVTNV
-838 LVISDN
+838 VISDN

-854 SGVSPKVSTNAA
+854 SGVSPLATSATLQNTGNYVDGYTGTVS
-866 LSSTSITADGATGKV
+866 
-881 EAEMKETTANDGKD
+881 AEQSPLAPN
-895 ILVPTASA
+895 ASA
-903 TLEFVIKVNE
+903 TLEFVIKVNPLTP

>member
-21 AAFISSAHAAAPA
+21 AAFVSSAHAAAPA

-101 DTFTVSVADV
+101 DTFTVNVADV
-111 AASANADQY
+111 TSGDQY
-120 DFSNLKVYLDSNK
+120 DFSNLKVYLDANK
-133 DGTPDSQTPVTS
+133 DGVPDSQTPVTS

-156 IVQATTPTTG
+156 IVQATTPTTR
-166 AGGGAL
+166 AGGVAL

-187 LDSTLTATNTDT
+187 LDNTLTATNTDT
-199 VKITSGAVISVIKS
+199 VKITNGAVISVIKS

-225 ATAREVEYKLVYQN
+225 PTAREVEYKLVYQN
-239 TGNTTATA
+239 TGNTTATD

-258 TYVAGSAKLAGVT
+258 TYVANSAKLAGVT
-271 QTDSVDAD
+271 QTDGVDAD
-279 GYKFVETTSGSGK
+279 GYKFVETTPGSGK

-312 KVRVDKDTPAGVI
+312 KVRVDQNTPAGVI
-325 RNTAYVDP
+325 TNIANVDP

-339 EGDTPSNSND
+339 EGNTPSNPND

-356 KGTINDNQGDAYA
+356 KGTINDSQTDAYA
-369 DGEATSAT
+369 DAEKTSAT
-377 TKDNQIVIDS
+377 AKDNQIVIAS

-394 EFSATG
+394 EFSTSG

-418 TVSVDKGD
+418 NIAIDKG
-426 PQTVGLP
+426 TLP

-448 FISTGSIPSGGTYN
+448 FVSTGSIPSGGTYN
-462 LVAKVTLPASYSTS
+462 LVAKVTLPANYSTS
-476 SAIKAI
+476 TAIKAT

-491 TKTDKLDLVIS
+491 TKTDTLDLVIS

-513 GNGSDTTGTV
+513 GDASDTTGSV

-545 VNFPLQVDNSGVTG
+545 VNFPLQIDNAGVTG

-566 DPAHALPAG
+566 DPAHALPTG

-626 FKVSSPATGLSDV
+626 FKVSSPATNLSDV
-639 MVNKVT
+639 MVDKVT

-669 YKHTLTNTGNIVE
+669 YKHTLTNTGNIAE
-682 GATATSLPFTLTNDK
+682 GATPGSLPFTLTNDQ

-721 LVTGDLATAT
+721 LVTGSDLAAVT

-740 NFLIKVQ
+740 NLLIKVQ
-747 APSNATAGT
+747 APSNATPGT
-756 PSSVV
+756 PSSVI

-769 GGITHS
+769 TGIAHA

-794 EQVLVNCATGMG
+794 DQALVDCTTGTGATY
-806 GTYAQTTVSAKPGE
+806 TQNTVSAKPGE
-820 CVKYRITAT
+820 CVKYRIVAT
-829 NEGNANVKN
+829 NEGNATVTNV
-838 LVISDN
+838 VISDN

-854 SGVSPKVSTNAA
+854 SGVSPLATSATLQNTASYVDGYTGTVS
-866 LSSTSITADGATGKV
+866 
-881 EAEMKETTANDGKD
+881 AEQSPLAPN
-895 ILVPTASA
+895 ASA
-903 TLEFVIKVNE
+903 TLEFVIKVNPLTP

>member
-639 MVNKVT
+639 MVDKVT

-669 YKHTLTNTGNIVE
+669 YKHTLTNTGNIDE
-682 GATATSLPFTLTNDK
+682 GATTGSLPFTLTNDQ

-761 FTINPTTV
+761 FTINRTTV

>member
-101 DTFTVSVADV
+101 DTFTVNVADV
-111 AASANADQY
+111 TSGDQY
-120 DFSNLKVYLDSNK
+120 DFSNLKVYLDANK
-133 DGTPDSQTPVTS
+133 DGVPDSQTPVTS

-156 IVQATTPTTG
+156 IVQATTPTTR
-166 AGGGAL
+166 AGGVAL

-187 LDSTLTATNTDT
+187 LDNTLTATNTDT
-199 VKITSGAVISVIKS
+199 VKITNGAVISVIKS

-225 ATAREVEYKLVYQN
+225 PTAREVEYKLVYQN
-239 TGNTTATA
+239 TGNTTATD

-258 TYVAGSAKLAGVT
+258 TYVANSAKLAGVA
-271 QTDSVDAD
+271 QTDGVDAD

-312 KVRVDKDTPAGVI
+312 KVRVDQNTPAGVI
-325 RNTAYVDP
+325 TNIANVDP

-339 EGDTPSNSND
+339 EGNTPSNPND

-356 KGTINDNQGDAYA
+356 KGTINDSQTDAYA
-369 DGEATSAT
+369 DAEKTSAT
-377 TKDNQIVIDS
+377 AKDNQIVIAS

-418 TVSVDKGD
+418 TVSVDKGA
-426 PQTVGLP
+426 PTQGGLP

-513 GNGSDTTGTV
+513 GDASNTTGSV

-545 VNFPLQVDNSGVTG
+545 VNFPLQIDNSGVTG

-639 MVNKVT
+639 MVDKVT

-669 YKHTLTNTGNIVE
+669 YKHTLTNTGNIDE
-682 GATATSLPFTLTNDK
+682 GATTGSLPFTLTNDQ

-721 LVTGDLATAT
+721 LVTGNDLAAVT
-731 GAIARNASV
+731 GAITRNTSV
-740 NFLIKVQ
+740 NLLIKVQ
-747 APSNATAGT
+747 APSNATPGT
-756 PSSVV
+756 PSSVI
-761 FTINPTTV
+761 FTINPTSV
-769 GGITHS
+769 GGVAHA

-794 EQVLVNCATGMG
+794 DQALVDCTTGTGATY
-806 GTYAQTTVSAKPGE
+806 TQNTVSAKPGE
-820 CVKYRITAT
+820 CVKYRIVAT
-829 NEGNANVKN
+829 NEGNATVTNV
-838 LVISDN
+838 VISDN

-854 SGVSPKVSTNAA
+854 TSVSPLATSATLQNTASYVDGYTGTVS
-866 LSSTSITADGATGKV
+866 
-881 EAEMKETTANDGKD
+881 AEQSPLAPN
-895 ILVPTASA
+895 ASA
-903 TLEFVIKVNE
+903 TLEFVIKVNPLTP

>member
-1 MSNRLQLTQLAAS
+1 MSNQTQHLRLTQLAAS

-21 AAFISSAHAAAPA
+21 AAFVSSAHAAAPA

-111 AASANADQY
+111 AASAGVDQY
-120 DFSNLKVYLDSNK
+120 DFSSLKVYLDANK
-133 DGTPDSQTPVTS
+133 DGVPDSQTPVTS

-156 IVQATTPTTG
+156 IVQAITPTTR
-166 AGGGAL
+166 AGGAAL
-172 SAGDLGKLTITAQST
+172 SAGDEGKLTITAKST
-187 LDSTLTATNTDT
+187 LENTLTATNTDT
-199 VKITSGAVISVIKS
+199 VKITNGAVISVIKS

-225 ATAREVEYKLVYQN
+225 PTAREVEYKLVYQN
-239 TGNTTATA
+239 TGNTTATD

-258 TYVAGSAKLAGVT
+258 TYVANSAKLAGVT
-271 QTDSVDAD
+271 QTDGVDAD
-279 GYKFVETTSGSGK
+279 GYKFVETTPGSGK

-312 KVRVDKDTPAGVI
+312 KVRVDQNTPAGVI
-325 RNTAYVDP
+325 TNIANVDP

-339 EGDTPSNSND
+339 EGNTPSNPND

-356 KGTINDNQGDAYA
+356 KGTINDSQTDAYA
-369 DGEATSAT
+369 DAEKTSAT
-377 TKDNQIVIDS
+377 AKDNQIVIAS

-418 TVSVDKGD
+418 TVSVDKGTD
-426 PQTVGLP
+426 GAGGLP

-462 LVAKVTLPASYSTS
+462 LVAKVTLPASYSTAT
-476 SAIKAI
+476 AIKAI

-513 GNGSDTTGTV
+513 GDASNTTGSV

-545 VNFPLQVDNSGVTG
+545 VNFPLQIDNTGVTG

-566 DPAHALPAG
+566 DPAHALPTG

-601 GGSNIKLVAV
+601 GGGNIKLVAV

-626 FKVSSPATGLSDV
+626 FKVSSPATNLSDV
-639 MVNKVT
+639 MVDKVT

-682 GATATSLPFTLTNDK
+682 GATAGSLPFTLTNDQ

-747 APSNATAGT
+747 APSNATPGT

-769 GGITHS
+769 TGIAHA

-794 EQVLVNCATGMG
+794 DQYLANCTTGVAVA
-806 GTYAQTTVSAKPGE
+806 GTYTQTTVSAKPGE
-820 CVKYRITAT
+820 CVRYRIVAT
-829 NEGNANVKN
+829 NEGNATVTNV
-838 LVISDN
+838 VISDN

-854 SGVSPKVSTNAA
+854 TEVGTESPKATNAT
-866 LSSTSITADGATGKV
+866 LGGISADGATGTV
-881 EAEMKETTANDGKD
+881 
-895 ILVPTASA
+895 SA
-903 TLEFVIKVNE
+903 TQLTLAPNATSSLEFVIKVDN

>member
-41 IASASYTDS
+41 VASASYTDS

-101 DTFTVSVADV
+101 DTFTVNVADV
-111 AASANADQY
+111 TSGDQY
-120 DFSNLKVYLDSNK
+120 DFSNLKVFLDSNK

-333 DGPSGP
+333 DGPLGS
-339 EGDTPSNSND
+339 EGNTPSNPND
-349 VNILSIK
+349 INILSIK

-369 DGEATSAT
+369 DGEAITSDT
-377 TKDNQIVIDS
+377 TKDDQIVIAT

-418 TVSVDKGD
+418 TVSVDKGTD
-426 PQTVGLP
+426 GAGGLP

-491 TKTDKLDLVIS
+491 TKTDTLDLVIS

-513 GNGSDTTGTV
+513 GDASDTNGSV
-523 AGASGKDTGL
+523 LGASGKDTGL

-575 WDVKFYVADGSG
+575 WDVKFYVADSSG

-820 CVKYRITAT
+820 CVKYRIVAT
-829 NEGNANVKN
+829 NEGNATVTNV
-838 LVISDN
+838 VISDN

-854 SGVSPKVSTNAA
+854 SGVSPLATSATLQNTGNYVDGYTGTVS
-866 LSSTSITADGATGKV
+866 
-881 EAEMKETTANDGKD
+881 AEQSPLAPN
-895 ILVPTASA
+895 ASA
-903 TLEFVIKVNE
+903 TLEFVIKVNPLTP

>member
-1 MSNRLQLTQLAAS
+1 MSNQTQHLRLTQLAAS

-21 AAFISSAHAAAPA
+21 AAFVSSAHAAAPA

-111 AASANADQY
+111 AASAGVDQY
-120 DFSNLKVYLDSNK
+120 DFSSLKVYLDANK
-133 DGTPDSQTPVTS
+133 DGVPDSQTPVTS

-156 IVQATTPTTG
+156 IVQATTPTTR
-166 AGGGAL
+166 AGGAAL
-172 SAGDLGKLTITAQST
+172 SAGDEGKLTITAKST
-187 LDSTLTATNTDT
+187 LENTLTATNTDT
-199 VKITSGAVISVIKS
+199 VKITNGAVISVIKS

-225 ATAREVEYKLVYQN
+225 PTAREVEYKLVYQN
-239 TGNTTATA
+239 TGNTTATD

-258 TYVAGSAKLAGVT
+258 TYVANSAKLAGVT
-271 QTDSVDAD
+271 QTDGVDAD
-279 GYKFVETTSGSGK
+279 GYKFVETTPGSGK

-312 KVRVDKDTPAGVI
+312 KVRVDQNTPAGVI
-325 RNTAYVDP
+325 TNIANVDP

-339 EGDTPSNSND
+339 EGNTPSNPND

-356 KGTINDNQGDAYA
+356 KGTINDSQTDAYA
-369 DGEATSAT
+369 DAEKTSAT
-377 TKDNQIVIDS
+377 AKDNQIVIAS

-418 TVSVDKGD
+418 TVSVDKGTD
-426 PQTVGLP
+426 GAGGLP

-462 LVAKVTLPASYSTS
+462 LVAKVTLPASYSTAT
-476 SAIKAI
+476 AIKAI

-513 GNGSDTTGTV
+513 GDASNTTGSV

-639 MVNKVT
+639 MVDKVT

-669 YKHTLTNTGNIVE
+669 YKHTLTNTGNIDE
-682 GATATSLPFTLTNDK
+682 GATTGSLPFTLTNDQ

-721 LVTGDLATAT
+721 LVTGNDLAAVT
-731 GAIARNASV
+731 GAITRNTSV
-740 NFLIKVQ
+740 NLLIKVQ
-747 APSNATAGT
+747 APSNATPGT
-756 PSSVV
+756 PSSVI
-761 FTINPTTV
+761 FTINPTSV
-769 GGITHS
+769 GGVAHA

-794 EQVLVNCATGMG
+794 DQALVDCTTGTGATY
-806 GTYAQTTVSAKPGE
+806 TQNTVSAKPGE
-820 CVKYRITAT
+820 CVKYRIVAT
-829 NEGNANVKN
+829 NEGNATVTNV
-838 LVISDN
+838 VISDN

-854 SGVSPKVSTNAA
+854 TSVSPLATSATLQNTASYVDGYTGTVS
-866 LSSTSITADGATGKV
+866 
-881 EAEMKETTANDGKD
+881 AEQSPLAPN
-895 ILVPTASA
+895 ASA
-903 TLEFVIKVNE
+903 TLEFVIKVNPLTP